1 MDDKK
6 KIYTKSDFEKYTE
19 AVKNEFSSTI
29 MRQRERI
36 EELKS
41 ALDVAEKKVA
51 ELEKQKS
58 LTYRAITAA
67 LKKADEIERVALI
80 KYNQEIA
87 QLKSFH
93 SKWVGYFNRIIER
106 YPLDDELVSA
116 GKVNGKIA
124 EVLGSA
130 PDLSAQY
137 EREREKLIESIE
149 DDDVASAQGLRDEYS
164 SDRSPAGFSFQE
176 ALHPTEDLKDIMREL
191 GVIINE

>member
-6 KIYTKSDFEKYTE
+6 KIYTKSDFETYTE

-29 MRQRERI
+29 LRQRERI

-41 ALDVAEKKVA
+41 ALDLAEKKVA
-51 ELEKQKS
+51 ELEKQKA

-106 YPLDDELVSA
+106 YPLNDELVAA
-116 GKVNGKIA
+116 GRVNGKIA
-124 EVLGSA
+124 EVLGA
-130 PDLSAQY
+130 TPDLSEQY
-137 EREREKLIESIE
+137 EREREKLIESLE
-149 DDDVASAQGLRDEYS
+149 DEDVASARQERDEYS
-164 SDRSPAGFSFQE
+164 ADRSPAGFSFQE
-176 ALHPTEDLKDIMREL
+176 ALHPTEDLRDIMREL
-191 GVIINE
+191 GVIMDE